1 MVGSGNRTRALIV
14 VRLSRVTDETT
25 SPERQREACEQ
36 LCAERGWVVVGL
48 AQDLDVS
55 AGKTSPFDRP
65 ALKEWIGDGKADPG
79 RADEFDVIVFFR
91 LDRLVRSVSHLWRM
105 IEWSEEHGTLLVSA
119 TEKHFDLSDRFG
131 KVIVSL
137 IATVAEL
144 ELDAISE
151 RNASAFRHNYRA
163 GKWRGGVPPW
173 GYLPEE
179 TEQGWRLVQDPLSV
193 SVILSVVER
202 VLAGEPLRS
211 IAHDL
216 TERNVLT
223 PKDRFAQHRGREPKG
238 FKWHSAPLKRSL
250 TSPTLLGY
258 AVSRD
263 EILRGDDGSP
273 IVRSE
278 PILSKSVFDRLG
290 VELGDRENRKE
301 PTKRTTSLLLQVVFC
316 AVCGRPCYRLKGGAG
331 RASRYRCASAQYKET
346 CGNRTVVCE
355 ELDDLVE
362 STVLSLLGDSERLER
377 TWDAGEDVTTEL
389 AEVNFVMNDLANQ
402 MSRPAFRPGTPQR
415 EALDARIDALAK
427 RRDELEA
434 ATTRP
439 AGWMWKPTGET
450 FAVWWE
456 RQTAQEKN
464 IYLRSMGVTV
474 QFDKRED
481 LRVNLEL
488 GALDKMAT
496 EIESTGSIS
505 AFSGLFKSM
514 TEQGIEGVE
523 IAGDKTVFVSKS
535 GERVEIPTDDA
546 GE

>member
-1 MVGSGNRTRALIV
+1 MLDNGKQTRALVV

-36 LCAERGWVVVGL
+36 LCAERGWEVVGL

-65 ALKEWIGDGKADPG
+65 ALREWLGDGKADPG

-105 IEWSEEHGTLLVSA
+105 IEWSENHDVLLVSA

-173 GYLPEE
+173 GYLPEQ
-179 TEQGWRLVQDPLSV
+179 TEQGWRLVQDPESV
-193 SVILSVVER
+193 SVILSVVDR
-202 VLAGEPLRS
+202 VLAGEPLRAV
-211 IAHDL
+211 AHDL
-216 TERNVLT
+216 TERKVLT
-223 PKDRFAQHRGREPKG
+223 PKDRFAQHQGREPKG
-238 FKWHSAPLKRSL
+238 FKWHSGPLKRSL

-258 AVSRD
+258 AVSRG
-263 EILRGDDGSP
+263 EIVRGDDGSP

-278 PILSKSVFDRLG
+278 PILSQPVFDRLQ
-290 VELGDRENRKE
+290 VELVDRENRKE
-301 PTKRTTSLLLQVVFC
+301 PTKRTSSLLLQVVFC

-331 RASRYRCASAQYKET
+331 RVARYRCASAQYKET
-346 CGNRTVVCE
+346 CGNRTVVCH

-362 STVLSLLGDSERLER
+362 SAVLRLIGESERLER
-377 TWDAGEDVTTEL
+377 VWDSGEDTGAEL
-389 AEVNFVMNDLANQ
+389 AEVDATLADLVSQ
-402 MSRPAFRPGTPQR
+402 LGIGAFRPGTPQR
-415 EALDARIDALAK
+415 AALDARIDALAK
-427 RRDELEA
+427 RRDELA
-434 ATTRP
+434 SATSKP
-439 AGWMWKPTGET
+439 AGWIWQSTGET

-456 RQTAQEKN
+456 RQTVQERN
-464 IYLRSMGVTV
+464 VYLRSMGVTAR
-474 QFDKRED
+474 FDKTED
-481 LRVNLEL
+481 LKISLEL
-488 GALDKMAT
+488 GEVFRMAAEVASRGRIEKITALF
-496 EIESTGSIS
+496 ESMNEHGIS
-505 AFSGLFKSM
+505 
-514 TEQGIEGVE
+514 GIEIGP
-523 IAGDKTVFVSKS
+523 G
-535 GERVEIPTDDA
+535 GEVQVHPASNQDA
-546 GE
+546 G